1 MTWTWCGNAAKTDSI
16 LHSPR
21 FTRIPM
27 PLSRRQFVARSS
39 AALAALPFASP
50 MASAF
55 ASPTQPFEDLR
66 GGVGMFTL
74 RGGTIGY
81 YATDHALVMVDAQ
94 FPDSAQV
101 CYDGLDART
110 AGRASVLD
118 VLVNTHHHGDHT
130 EGNIVVAPL
139 AARHVAH
146 EAVPGIQRVRA
157 VQRGTL
163 DQQAYAR
170 ETYADRW
177 SARVGEEVLTL
188 RYYGPAHTAGD
199 SVVHFENANIVH
211 MGDLVF
217 NRLPPYIDLDS
228 GSTSQGWISV
238 LEAAHAQFDDDT
250 LFLFGHGKEGF
261 GVKGTR
267 DDLLVQRDLLTALNE
282 HVAAGLAAGQSE
294 DDIAVDVLP
303 AFPEHTTEQ
312 RTIAR
317 SIQAVI
323 QEQQRGT

>member
-1 MTWTWCGNAAKTDSI
+1 
-16 LHSPR
+16 
-21 FTRIPM
+21 M

-50 MASAF
+50 VASAL
-55 ASPTQPFEDLR
+55 ASSMPSAGSAQTFEDLR
-66 GGVGMFTL
+66 AGVGMFTQ

-81 YATDHALVMVDAQ
+81 YAADHALVMVDSQ
-94 FPDSAQV
+94 FPDSAQA

-110 AGRASVLD
+110 PGRASVLD
-118 VLVNTHHHGDHT
+118 LLVNTHHHGDHT
-130 EGNIVVAPL
+130 AGNLVVAPL

-146 EAVPGIQRVRA
+146 EAVPGIQRVSA

-170 ETYADRW
+170 ETYANYW
-177 SARVGEEVLTL
+177 SASVGDETITL

-199 SVVHFENANIVH
+199 SVVHFENANVVH

-217 NRLPPYIDLDS
+217 NRLPPYIDLAA
-228 GSTSQGWISV
+228 GSTTQGWISV
-238 LEAAHAQFDDDT
+238 MEAAHAQFDDDT

-267 DDLLVQRDLLTALNE
+267 ADLLVQRDLLTALNE
-282 HVAAGLAAGQSE
+282 HVANGLAAGQSE
-294 DDIAVDVLP
+294 DEIAVDVLP
-303 AFPEHTTEQ
+303 AFPEHTTAR
-312 RTIAR
+312 RTIAS
-317 SIQAVI
+317 SIRAVI
-323 QEQQRGT
+323 QEQKRGN

>member
-1 MTWTWCGNAAKTDSI
+1 
-16 LHSPR
+16 
-21 FTRIPM
+21 M

-39 AALAALPFASP
+39 AALATLPFASP
-50 MASAF
+50 MANAF
-55 ASPTQPFEDLR
+55 ASSIPHAGLAQPFEDLR
-66 GGVGMFTL
+66 AGVGMFTM

-81 YATDHALVMVDAQ
+81 YATDNALVMVDAQ

-110 AGRASVLD
+110 PGRASVLD
-118 VLVNTHHHGDHT
+118 LLVNTHHHGDHT
-130 EGNIVVAPL
+130 AGNIVVAPF

-146 EAVPGIQRVRA
+146 EAVPGIQRVSA

-163 DQQAYAR
+163 DMQAYAR
-170 ETYADRW
+170 ETYADTW
-177 SARVGEEVLTL
+177 STSVGDETVTL

-217 NRLPPYIDLDS
+217 NRLPPYIDLAA
-228 GSTSQGWISV
+228 GSTTAGWISV
-238 LEAAHAQFDDDT
+238 MEAAHAQFDDDT
-250 LFLFGHGKEGF
+250 LFLYGHGKEGF

-267 DDLLVQRDLLTALNE
+267 ADLMVQRDLLTALND
-282 HVAAGLAAGQSE
+282 HVATGLAAGQSE
-294 DDIAVDVLP
+294 DEIAVDTLP
-303 AFPEHTTEQ
+303 GFPEHTMEQ

-317 SIQAVI
+317 SIRAVI
-323 QEQQRGT
+323 QEQQR

>member
-1 MTWTWCGNAAKTDSI
+1 MDRERFGTDIVPPSTS
-16 LHSPR
+16 LQL
-21 FTRIPM
+21 PM
-27 PLSRRQFVARSS
+27 PLSRRQFVTRST

-50 MASAF
+50 MASAL
-55 ASPTQPFEDLR
+55 ASSRQPFEDLR
-66 GGVGMFTL
+66 GGVGMFTM

-81 YATDHALVMVDAQ
+81 YVTDNALVMVDAQ
-94 FPDSAQV
+94 YPDTARE

-110 AGRASVLD
+110 PGRASVLD

-130 EGNIVVAPL
+130 AGNIAVAPF

-157 VQRGTL
+157 VQRGIQDT
-163 DQQAYAR
+163 QAYAR

-177 SARVGEEVLTL
+177 STDVGGETLTL
-188 RYYGPAHTAGD
+188 HYFGPAHTAGD

-238 LEAAHAQFDDDT
+238 LEAVHAQFDDDT
-250 LFLFGHGKEGF
+250 LFLFGHGKKGY
-261 GVKGTR
+261 GVTGTR
-267 DDLLVQRDLLTALNE
+267 DDVRLQRDVLTALNE
-282 HVAAGLAAGQSE
+282 HVGAGLAAGQSE
-294 DDIAVDVLP
+294 DEIAVDVLP

-317 SIQAVI
+317 SIRAVI
-323 QEQQRGT
+323 QEQQR